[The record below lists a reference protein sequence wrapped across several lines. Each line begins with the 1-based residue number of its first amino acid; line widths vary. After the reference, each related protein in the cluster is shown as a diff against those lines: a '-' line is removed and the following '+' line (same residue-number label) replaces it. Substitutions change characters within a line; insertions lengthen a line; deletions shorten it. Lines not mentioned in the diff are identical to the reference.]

1 MAQGS
6 VAFGAGPRFRGTL
19 VQLVGG
25 WPTVVSRG
33 GVPVAPVPLL
43 VAASVRPTVRRAGR
57 GSLRGQVRVP
67 ARFDDPHPRIA
78 AVFGV
83 A

>member
-1 MAQGS
+1 M
-6 VAFGAGPRFRGTL
+6 
-19 VQLVGG
+19 
-25 WPTVVSRG
+25 VSRA
-33 GVPVAPVPLL
+33 GVPVVPVPLL

-57 GSLRGQVRVP
+57 GSLRGQVRLP
-67 ARFDDPHPRIA
+67 AHFDDPHPRIA